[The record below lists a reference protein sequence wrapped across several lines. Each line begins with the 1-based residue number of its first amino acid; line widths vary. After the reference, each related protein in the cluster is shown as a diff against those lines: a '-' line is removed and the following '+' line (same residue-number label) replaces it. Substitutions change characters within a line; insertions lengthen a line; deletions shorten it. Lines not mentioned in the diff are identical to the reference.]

1 MSGRVGITVGTLH
14 GPVFSQKFF
23 GNFPITV
30 SKDVIAMDYYVL
42 PVFHKTFHEIEA
54 TCWQR
59 MEWNPNSQLKTPR
72 TTQENHAIP
81 ELRMK
86 NAINGALCNIGKII
100 VKDYLITTNHG
111 VRS

>member
-54 TCWQR
+54 TC
-59 MEWNPNSQLKTPR
+59 
-72 TTQENHAIP
+72 
-81 ELRMK
+81 
-86 NAINGALCNIGKII
+86 
-100 VKDYLITTNHG
+100 
-111 VRS
+111 